1 MLLHDVQARVRI
13 ALTTTLTNEWGL
25 FTPKTGTSAPSERSI
40 AFHLG
45 WYVRPMIDESWDV
58 DCDYERS
65 GAAREPSMAFGEGAQ
80 RAPDLIV
87 HRRGRVGPEDNLL
100 LVALSTDFAS
110 DETGAPDLAAVRSVQ
125 LRYGYRYAVWVD
137 LQLREDGPEGRVR
150 PLWHWSTLEEG
161 AVTAEPEAV
170 YTTQELKSI
179 TSAIRLLY
187 LG

>member
-1 MLLHDVQARVRI
+1 MLLHDLQARVRI

-25 FTPKTGTSAPSERSI
+25 FTPATGTSHPSARSI

-45 WYVRPMIDESWDV
+45 WQLRPMIDDSWDV

-65 GAAREPSMAFGEGAQ
+65 GAALEPSVAFGTGLH

-87 HRRGRVGPEDNLL
+87 HRRGRLGPEDNLL
-100 LVALSTDFAS
+100 LVALSADFAS
-110 DETGAPDLAAVRSVQ
+110 RAADAPDINAVRAVQ
-125 LRYGYRYAVWVD
+125 LRFGYRYAVWVD

-150 PLWHWSTLEEG
+150 PRWQWSALEEG
-161 AVTAEPEAV
+161 PVTVDPEPV
-170 YTTQELKSI
+170 YSAQELTAI
-179 TSAIRLLY
+179 TAAIRLLY